1 MKHRRAKLGFVFSL
15 ILLGACSST
24 TFVYNR
30 LDFLLPWYLGD
41 YAELSRP
48 QKKTLDDLL
57 QPFLRWHRMEEL
69 PQYLV
74 ILQKIDRALDQPLEL
89 GDILDLSLEFEN
101 AWLRLEN
108 RGLEWMLEFG
118 AELSDK
124 QIEAFGQKLKEQQA
138 EYEEEYLTRDDE
150 EYQEDAYDALVDSFG
165 GYLGRLGTAQKQ
177 VLRDTSAQ
185 LLRSDKIW
193 LLERALWLG
202 KLEVLLLREPGWQQ
216 RIRDLLSAREDINSP
231 QYQQIYEHN
240 VLVIQAAVVVILNGR
255 TDKQNKRLRKKIQYL
270 QEDLETLI
278 DQGRKAQ
285 AERL

>member
-15 ILLGACSST
+15 KLLGACSST

-278 DQGRKAQ
+278 EQGRKAQ

>member
-278 DQGRKAQ
+278 EQGRKAQ